1 MLQLVMRSK
10 VRMEKTLA
18 FKHPK
23 PSITENRRACTT

>member
-1 MLQLVMRSK
+1 MFQLVTRRK

-23 PSITENRRACTT
+23 PSTTEKRRTCTM